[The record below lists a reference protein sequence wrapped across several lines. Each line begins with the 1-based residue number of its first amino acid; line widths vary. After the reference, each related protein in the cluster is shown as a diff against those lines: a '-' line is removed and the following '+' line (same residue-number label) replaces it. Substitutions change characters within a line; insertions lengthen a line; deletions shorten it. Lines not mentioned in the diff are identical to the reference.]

1 MPDRSLN
8 GLGYGPGL
16 APPGLRPQPAT
27 GRQSDAGHKPKSG
40 RLGNHASQSIE
51 QLGVPGYPG
60 STIPTPATG
69 GSMKAW
75 SFLLLFLCPG
85 LVFAYDVPAKK
96 NQLNTAPTVQDKIPA
111 TSKSAKL
118 ELLKVFR
125 PALRGKEST
134 DYYINPE
141 TQQLSITVYILN
153 ADLDRSTVI
162 PGRSVKLKT
171 PRSEN
176 APGTI
181 KWVNERE
188 FIWTS
193 DASIM
198 DTVNFCDYTP
208 DCFVTFTLTDEI
220 RSKQGAKI
228 DGDNDGKEGGN
239 FVASIPLLG

>member
-1 MPDRSLN
+1 MPDPSRH
-8 GLGYGPGL
+8 GPRL
-16 APPGLRPQPAT
+16 RPRPRPPALRPQPAT

-40 RLGNHASQSIE
+40 QQGNHASRSIE
-51 QLGVPGYPG
+51 QLGVPGYRG
-60 STIPTPATG
+60 STFLTSATE
-69 GSMKAW
+69 GSMKAL
-75 SFLLLFLCPG
+75 SFLLMFLCPG

-96 NQLNTAPTVQDKIPA
+96 NQLNTAPALQDKIPS

-125 PALRGKEST
+125 PALRGVQST

-153 ADLDRSTVI
+153 ADLDRATVI

-176 APGTI
+176 APGKI

-198 DTVNFCDYTP
+198 DTVNFCEFTP

-220 RSKQGAKI
+220 KSKQGAKI

-239 FVASIPLLG
+239 FVAVIPLLG